1 MSLANASELK
11 EIDQVKKSYQ
21 RCLLHPDFFDKFYEY
36 FFKTDKRI
44 PELFKNTDFTLQ
56 RTAIKHGIEYMIMYA
71 EGSRIADAKIDS
83 LSTKHDRNHLN
94 ITPDLYNNWM
104 EALIKTIQSYDSEF
118 NSDLQ
123 NSWTRILSYSISRIK
138 SKY

>member
-1 MSLANASELK
+1 MPPTNASEIN
-11 EIDQVKKSYQ
+11 EINQVKKSYQ
-21 RCLLHPDFFDKFYEY
+21 RCLLHPEVFEKFYEN

-44 PELFKNTDFTLQ
+44 PELFRNTDFTLQ

-94 ITPDLYNNWM
+94 VQPELYNNWM
-104 EALIKTIQSYDSEF
+104 EALIKTIQLYDSEF

-123 NSWTRILSYSISRIK
+123 NCWTRILSYSISRIK